1 MVRLESGGV
10 FSSLVQDF
18 VALFFNNPTSITS
31 LARMDTSGS
40 SGLLH
45 FGSREYVLFSFWKV
59 GSTMGMIGS
68 ILMVILIAV
77 LHEAIIGLRFFLDR
91 EILLSSADAHNSQT
105 SSHRS
110 RESLVYVN
118 EPANS
123 TQRTGQSTAS
133 SDSQAGAARILLR
146 HLRRVFSGQ
155 RMLQA
160 LLYAIQWTLF
170 FILILIV
177 VTFNVWLIVAAI
189 WGKAIGYL
197 VFIGSPAMERV
208 ERLSAGVGSP
218 NNERGAE
225 LLTFSEA
232 RRNLKS
238 Y

>member
-1 MVRLESGGV
+1 MSCSASGRSDPQWVSRGRV
-10 FSSLVQDF
+10 IVNLNSFPF
-18 VALFFNNPTSITS
+18 NPT
-31 LARMDTSGS
+31 
-40 SGLLH
+40 
-45 FGSREYVLFSFWKV
+45 
-59 GSTMGMIGS
+59 TMQFLSVPGMIGS

-91 EILLSSADAHNSQT
+91 EILLSSAAAHNSQA

-118 EPANS
+118 EPANN

-146 HLRRVFSGQ
+146 HLKRVFSGQ

-177 VTFNVWLIVAAI
+177 VTFNVWLIVYVVYLYIYSPIRRRRFISGQPSGARPSAI
-189 WGKAIGYL
+189 SSSSARPQWR
-197 VFIGSPAMERV
+197 GSRGC
-208 ERLSAGVGSP
+208 RLGLGAQVM
-218 NNERGAE
+218 RGAQ
-225 LLTFSEA
+225 SC
-232 RRNLKS
+232 
-238 Y
+238 